1 MWQKISQSSTMHNTN
16 LSWSKIWIFAGLFIF
31 ETLYVDVSFLPFV
44 NGSERRWK
52 NFHVSKQRFGQ
63 HLIFKIILIH
73 DFFNKVCS
81 RQVLVL
87 NKSRCWLL
95 LFRMGR
101 KGEGGAQDV
110 CWCFFAQC
118 ENLWL
123 FLPLRFY
130 VKSISRITEVQK
142 LIYEFWHLEAL
153 KSYFN
158 DFLQF
163 FENRN
168 SPKIKIQSSKMQI
181 MAFLEFLGSQ
191 KFILSEW

>member
-1 MWQKISQSSTMHNTN
+1 M
-16 LSWSKIWIFAGLFIF
+16 KIWTIWNGLVFHFSQFQTWKRAKYHVNISPNLISRKIRICGRKFLRFPHNANFWLSNFRGLFIF

-123 FLPLRFY
+123 FCRSDFTWNQFLGL
-130 VKSISRITEVQK
+130 
-142 LIYEFWHLEAL
+142 L
-153 KSYFN
+153 KSKN
-158 DFLQF
+158 
-163 FENRN
+163 
-168 SPKIKIQSSKMQI
+168 
-181 MAFLEFLGSQ
+181 
-191 KFILSEW
+191 